1 MIDWTQ
7 IGEHAT
13 RYTGVGLKI
22 GGLLLMAWIASRL
35 IHRYVPRVRMRL
47 VRVMQARRPEPDLEL
62 EKRAATLGGIFRKTV
77 VVVIWVVVFMMAL
90 EEAGFNVG
98 PLLAGAGVAG
108 LAVGFGAQNLVRDV
122 ISGLF
127 LLMENQIRVNDVA
140 VINGTGGLVEEINLR
155 TTVLRSL
162 DGTVHIFPNGAIT
175 TLSNMTQEYSYYV
188 FNIGVAYKEDTDHV
202 SAVVKE
208 LADEM
213 MQEETYR
220 SFILAPLEVMGVD
233 QFADSA
239 VMIKARI
246 KTAPIKQWM
255 VGREMNRR
263 IKKKFDE
270 LGIEIPFP
278 HRSLYF
284 GEASKAFA
292 TRSAGHDPGETKA
305 TIKEVLEEKGLR
317 TGKVESPAPKPEVR
331 RPPAKPPAADAPP
344 GRLPWEKA
352 RATLRV
358 SNDPGRGRNRGVPS
372 GSHIIMKWRVGDPLR

>member
-7 IGEHAT
+7 IGEYAT
-13 RYTGVGLKI
+13 RYTGI
-22 GGLLLMAWIASRL
+22 AGLLLMAWIASRM
-35 IHRYVPRVRMRL
+35 IHHYVPKVRMRL
-47 VRVMQARRPEPDLEL
+47 VKVMQSRRQEPDVEL

-77 VVVIWVVVFMMAL
+77 VVLIWVVVLMMAL

-127 LLMENQIRVNDVA
+127 MLLENQVRVNDVA
-140 VINGTGGLVEEINLR
+140 IINGTGGLVEQINLR

-162 DGTVHIFPNGAIT
+162 DGTVHIFPNGTIN

-208 LADEM
+208 LADDM
-213 MQEETYR
+213 MQEESYR
-220 SFILAPLEVMGVD
+220 PFILAPLEVMGVNE
-233 QFADSA
+233 FADSA

-263 IKKKFDE
+263 IKKRFDE

-292 TRSAGHDPGETKA
+292 TRSVSADTSEIKA
-305 TIKEVLEEKGLR
+305 MIRAVLEEKGLEAG
-317 TGKVESPAPKPEVR
+317 TVEPLAPVTVDPGAPRPKARPKPTAR
-331 RPPAKPPAADAPP
+331 PQPARPPAERRPHRPAPLGESTADSE
-344 GRLPWEKA
+344 GYE
-352 RATLRV
+352 
-358 SNDPGRGRNRGVPS
+358 
-372 GSHIIMKWRVGDPLR
+372 

>member
-7 IGEHAT
+7 IGEYAT
-13 RYTGVGLKI
+13 RYTGVALKI
-22 GGLLLMAWIASRL
+22 AGLLMMAWIASRM
-35 IHRYVPRVRMRL
+35 IHRYVPKVRMRL
-47 VRVMQARRPEPDLEL
+47 VKVMQSRRPEPDVEL

-77 VVVIWVVVFMMAL
+77 VVLIWVVVFMMAL

-127 LLMENQIRVNDVA
+127 MLLENQVRVNDVA
-140 VINGTGGLVEEINLR
+140 IINGKGGLVEQINLR

-162 DGTVHIFPNGAIT
+162 DGTVHIFPNGTIN
-175 TLSNMTQEYSYYV
+175 TLSNMTQEFSYYV

-202 SAVVKE
+202 SAVVQE

-213 MQEETYR
+213 MREEAYGP
-220 SFILAPLEVMGVD
+220 FILAPLEVMGVD
-233 QFADSA
+233 EFADSA
-239 VMIKARI
+239 VIIKARI
-246 KTAPIKQWM
+246 KTAPIRQWM

-284 GEASKAFA
+284 GEASQAFA
-292 TRSAGHDPGETKA
+292 TRSAGAGPGEIKA
-305 TIKEVLEEKGLR
+305 MIREVLEEKGLEA
-317 TGKVESPAPKPEVR
+317 GKVEPPAPKKVTPATPKPEVVPR
-331 RPPAKPPAADAPP
+331 PAKPPAERRPRRPAPLGESTADSE
-344 GRLPWEKA
+344 GYE
-352 RATLRV
+352 
-358 SNDPGRGRNRGVPS
+358 
-372 GSHIIMKWRVGDPLR
+372 

>member
-7 IGEHAT
+7 YGEYAN
-13 RYTGVGLKI
+13 RFLGAGLKI
-22 GGLLLMAWIASRL
+22 MGLVLMAWIASRL
-35 IHRYVPRVRMRL
+35 IHRYVPKVRMRL
-47 VRVMQARRPEPDLEL
+47 VRVMHARRQEPDLEL

-127 LLMENQIRVNDVA
+127 MLLENQVRVNDVA
-140 VINGTGGLVEEINLR
+140 IINKTGGLVEQINLR

-162 DGTVHIFPNGAIT
+162 DGTVHVFPNGTIT

-220 SFILAPLEVMGVD
+220 SVILSPLEVMGVD
-233 QFADSA
+233 EFADSA

-246 KTAPIKQWM
+246 KTAPIKQWR

-263 IKKKFDE
+263 IKKRFDE

-292 TRSAGHDPGETKA
+292 TRSAGADPGEIKA
-305 TIKEVLEEKGLR
+305 MIREVLEEKGLGA
-317 TGKVESPAPKPEVR
+317 GKVEPQIPVKVESGAPKPEVR
-331 RPPAKPPAADAPP
+331 PQPAKPPGDRRPARPAPLGESTADS
-344 GRLPWEKA
+344 E
-352 RATLRV
+352 
-358 SNDPGRGRNRGVPS
+358 SFE
-372 GSHIIMKWRVGDPLR
+372 

>member
-7 IGEHAT
+7 IGEFAT
-13 RYTGVGLKI
+13 RNAVAGAKIAGLF
-22 GGLLLMAWIASRL
+22 LMAWIASRL
-35 IHRYVPRVRMRL
+35 IHRYIPRVRMRL
-47 VRVMQARRPEPDLEL
+47 VKVMQSAGTSPTWSWTNGRP
-62 EKRAATLGGIFRKTV
+62 RLGGIFRKTV
-77 VVVIWVVVFMMAL
+77 VVSIWVVVLMMAL

-127 LLMENQIRVNDVA
+127 MLLENQVRVNDVA
-140 VINGTGGLVEEINLR
+140 IINGTGGLVEQINLR

-162 DGTVHIFPNGAIT
+162 DGTVHIFPNGTIN

-233 QFADSA
+233 EFADSA

-246 KTAPIKQWM
+246 RTAPIKQWM

-284 GEASKAFA
+284 GEVSKAFA
-292 TRSAGHDPGETKA
+292 TRSVGADPGEIKA
-305 TIKEVLEEKGLR
+305 MIREVLEEKGLR
-317 TGKVESPAPKPEVR
+317 SGQVEPPAPTTVTPAAPKPKA
-331 RPPAKPPAADAPP
+331 RPQPAKPPAERRPRRPAPLGESTADSE
-344 GRLPWEKA
+344 GYE
-352 RATLRV
+352 
-358 SNDPGRGRNRGVPS
+358 
-372 GSHIIMKWRVGDPLR
+372 

>member
-7 IGEHAT
+7 IGEVAT
-13 RYTGVGLKI
+13 RYAGVSLKI
-22 GGLLLMAWIASRL
+22 AGLLLMAWIASRM

-47 VRVMQARRPEPDLEL
+47 VKVMQSRRQEPDVEL

-77 VVVIWVVVFMMAL
+77 VVLIWVVVFMMAL

-127 LLMENQIRVNDVA
+127 MLLENQVRVNDVA
-140 VINGTGGLVEEINLR
+140 IINGTGGLVEQINLR

-162 DGTVHIFPNGAIT
+162 DGTVHIFPNGTIT
-175 TLSNMTQEYSYYV
+175 TLSNMTQEFSYYV
-188 FNIGVAYKEDTDHV
+188 FNIGVAYKEDTDQV

-208 LADEM
+208 LADDM

-233 QFADSA
+233 EFADSA

-263 IKKKFDE
+263 IKKRFDE

-284 GEASKAFA
+284 GEASQAFA
-292 TRSAGHDPGETKA
+292 TRSAGADPGEIKA
-305 TIKEVLEEKGLR
+305 MIREVLEEKGLR
-317 TGKVESPAPKPEVR
+317 SGKVEPATPTIATPAAPKPKA
-331 RPPAKPPAADAPP
+331 RPQPAKPPADRRPRRPAPLGESTADSE
-344 GRLPWEKA
+344 GFE
-352 RATLRV
+352 
-358 SNDPGRGRNRGVPS
+358 
-372 GSHIIMKWRVGDPLR
+372 

>member
-7 IGEHAT
+7 LAEYGNSFLGAGSKIA
-13 RYTGVGLKI
+13 GLA
-22 GGLLLMAWIASRL
+22 LMAWIASRV
-35 IHRYVPRVRMRL
+35 IHRYVPKIRMRL
-47 VRVMQARRPEPDLEL
+47 VKVMQARRQEPDLEM
-62 EKRAATLGGIFRKTV
+62 EKRAATLGGIFRKTMV
-77 VVVIWVVVFMMAL
+77 VSIWVVVFMMAL

-108 LAVGFGAQNLVRDV
+108 LAVGFGAQNLVKDV

-127 LLMENQIRVNDVA
+127 MLLENQVRVNDVA
-140 VINGTGGLVEEINLR
+140 LINGTGGLVEQINLR

-162 DGTVHIFPNGAIT
+162 DGTVHIFPNGTIN

-202 SAVVKE
+202 TAVVKE
-208 LADEM
+208 LADTL
-213 MQEETYR
+213 MQEEPYQ
-220 SFILAPLEVMGVD
+220 SFIRSPLEVMGVD
-233 QFADSA
+233 EFADSA

-246 KTAPIKQWM
+246 KTAPIKQWT

-284 GEASKAFA
+284 GEASKAFLA
-292 TRSAGHDPGETKA
+292 RSVGADPHEIKA
-305 TIKEVLEEKGLR
+305 MIREVLEEKGLGS
-317 TGKVESPAPKPEVR
+317 GKVELPEPRVEVR
-331 RPPAKPPAADAPP
+331 QPPTKPPAKLPADQRTSRPAPL
-344 GRLPWEKA
+344 GES
-352 RATLRV
+352 T
-358 SNDPGRGRNRGVPS
+358 SDSEGFE
-372 GSHIIMKWRVGDPLR
+372 

>member
-7 IGEHAT
+7 IGEYAT
-13 RYTGVGLKI
+13 RYTGVSLKI
-22 GGLLLMAWIASRL
+22 AGLLLMAWIASRV

-47 VRVMQARRPEPDLEL
+47 VKVMQSRRHEPDIEL

-77 VVVIWVVVFMMAL
+77 VVLIWVVVFMMAL

-127 LLMENQIRVNDVA
+127 MLLENQVRVNDVA
-140 VINGTGGLVEEINLR
+140 IINGTGGLVEQINLR

-162 DGTVHIFPNGAIT
+162 DGTVHIFPNGTIN

-220 SFILAPLEVMGVD
+220 SFILSPLEVMGVD
-233 QFADSA
+233 EFADSA

-246 KTAPIKQWM
+246 KTAPIKQWR

-292 TRSAGHDPGETKA
+292 TRSAGADSHEIKA
-305 TIKEVLEEKGLR
+305 MIREVMEEKGLAA
-317 TGKVESPAPKPEVR
+317 GKVELPASAKVSPAAPKPAA
-331 RPPAKPPAADAPP
+331 RPQPAKPPADRRPRQPAPLGESTADS
-344 GRLPWEKA
+344 E
-352 RATLRV
+352 
-358 SNDPGRGRNRGVPS
+358 SFE
-372 GSHIIMKWRVGDPLR
+372 

>member
-1 MIDWTQ
+1 MDWTRF
-7 IGEHAT
+7 GEYGNHFLGA
-13 RYTGVGLKI
+13 GLKI
-22 GGLLLMAWIASRL
+22 AGLLLMAWVASRV

-47 VRVMQARRPEPDLEL
+47 VRVMQARRHEPDLEL

-127 LLMENQIRVNDVA
+127 MLLENQVRINDVA
-140 VINGTGGLVEEINLR
+140 IINGTGGLVEQINLR

-162 DGTVHIFPNGAIT
+162 DGTVHVFPNGTIT

-292 TRSAGHDPGETKA
+292 TWSAGADSHEIKA
-305 TIKEVLEEKGLR
+305 MISEVLEEKGLR
-317 TGKVESPAPKPEVR
+317 TGKVEPQAPATVDPGAPKPKA
-331 RPPAKPPAADAPP
+331 RPQPAKPPADRRPARPAPL
-344 GRLPWEKA
+344 GES
-352 RATLRV
+352 T
-358 SNDPGRGRNRGVPS
+358 SDS
-372 GSHIIMKWRVGDPLR
+372 ESFE

>member
-7 IGEHAT
+7 IGEFAT
-13 RYTGVGLKI
+13 RNAVAGAKIAGLF
-22 GGLLLMAWIASRL
+22 LMAWIASRL
-35 IHRYVPRVRMRL
+35 IHRYIPRVRMRL
-47 VRVMQARRPEPDLEL
+47 VKVMQSRRHEPDLEL
-62 EKRAATLGGIFRKTV
+62 DKRAATLGGIFRKTV
-77 VVVIWVVVFMMAL
+77 VVSIWVVVLMMAL

-127 LLMENQIRVNDVA
+127 MLLENQVRVNDVA
-140 VINGTGGLVEEINLR
+140 IINGTGGLVEQINLR

-162 DGTVHIFPNGAIT
+162 DGTVHIFPNGTIN

-202 SAVVKE
+202 SAVVRE
-208 LADEM
+208 LADDM

-220 SFILAPLEVMGVD
+220 SFILSPLEVMGVD
-233 QFADSA
+233 EFADSA

-263 IKKKFDE
+263 IKKKIRRAGHRDS
-270 LGIEIPFP
+270 LPPPFSLFRRGQQGLRHP
-278 HRSLYF
+278 VGRRRSRRNQ
-284 GEASKAFA
+284 GHDP
-292 TRSAGHDPGETKA
+292 RSAGG
-305 TIKEVLEEKGLR
+305 KGLGGRNGGASSPDKGDSCRPEAGGPPPTAQAPRR
-317 TGKVESPAPKPEVR
+317 TAPSPAG
-331 RPPAKPPAADAPP
+331 PP
-344 GRLPWEKA
+344 GRKH
-352 RATLRV
+352 
-358 SNDPGRGRNRGVPS
+358 G
-372 GSHIIMKWRVGDPLR
+372 

>member
-1 MIDWTQ
+1 M
-7 IGEHAT
+7 
-13 RYTGVGLKI
+13 
-22 GGLLLMAWIASRL
+22 
-35 IHRYVPRVRMRL
+35 
-47 VRVMQARRPEPDLEL
+47 
-62 EKRAATLGGIFRKTV
+62 

-127 LLMENQIRVNDVA
+127 MLLENQVRINDVA
-140 VINGTGGLVEEINLR
+140 IINGTGGLVEQINLR

-162 DGTVHIFPNGAIT
+162 DGTVHVFPNGTIT

-220 SFILAPLEVMGVD
+220 SFILAPLQVMGVD

-292 TRSAGHDPGETKA
+292 TRSGRRRFPRDQGHDQRSPGGKGPGVHRGGA
-305 TIKEVLEEKGLR
+305 SSPEKGGASGPEAGGSPPAGQAAR
-317 TGKVESPAPKPEVR
+317 RPAP
-331 RPPAKPPAADAPP
+331 RPARSS
-344 GRLPWEKA
+344 GRKHQRL
-352 RATLRV
+352 
-358 SNDPGRGRNRGVPS
+358 
-372 GSHIIMKWRVGDPLR
+372 

>member
-1 MIDWTQ
+1 MPAGQ
-7 IGEHAT
+7 
-13 RYTGVGLKI
+13 
-22 GGLLLMAWIASRL
+22 
-35 IHRYVPRVRMRL
+35 
-47 VRVMQARRPEPDLEL
+47 EPDLEL

-127 LLMENQIRVNDVA
+127 MLLENQVRVNDVA
-140 VINGTGGLVEEINLR
+140 IINKTGGLVEQINLR

-162 DGTVHIFPNGAIT
+162 DGTVHVFPNGTIT

-220 SFILAPLEVMGVD
+220 SVILSPLEVMGVD
-233 QFADSA
+233 EFADSA

-246 KTAPIKQWM
+246 KTAPIKQWR

-292 TRSAGHDPGETKA
+292 TRSAGADSRRDQGHDPRSAGGK
-305 TIKEVLEEKGLR
+305 KGLR
-317 TGKVESPAPKPEVR
+317 SRKGGGSDPEAKAEPGKPRGRRFAARRPSRPGDRRPSRPAPLGES
-331 RPPAKPPAADAPP
+331 
-344 GRLPWEKA
+344 
-352 RATLRV
+352 T
-358 SNDPGRGRNRGVPS
+358 
-372 GSHIIMKWRVGDPLR
+372 GDSESFE